1 MKILPKSLQKK
12 SGFMGFVNT
21 VITHVRFFLQK
32 CYRDNVPAM
41 AGQSSF
47 FLMLSAVPLLMF
59 AFSLISLL
67 TGKDIEVSDLLGYRD
82 ASSFPYLI
90 KLLEYVIDSVHK
102 ANSGMMIIT
111 AVMTLWSAGKGMY
124 CITDGIMR
132 IYKIPNKTIW
142 LFRRVYAMGYTLVLL
157 FVFFLGVVFVTFDI
171 VIVGTV
177 LQMTGD
183 NEALRVILQVLMFI
197 VFALFQSL
205 LLTIGMKLYLR
216 GKIKNDAYR
225 TMRALF
231 PGMFLA
237 VAAWNGLTIGMIFYV
252 RHFATSSI
260 YGSLASVFML
270 MIWLYFMMVILLY
283 GIQLNYIYRKRFSTK
298 WFKKRDKQQ
307 NK

>member
-1 MKILPKSLQKK
+1 MKIFPKSLQKK

-102 ANSGMMIIT
+102 ANSGMIIIT

-183 NEALRVILQVLMFI
+183 NETLRIILQVLMFI

-205 LLTIGMKLYLR
+205 LLTVGMKLYLR